1 MLDIK
6 FIKDNQQLVKD
17 NIKKRFTEADPELTV
32 ELYDKK
38 NQIQAELDNIRQK
51 RNENADK
58 MKQKMDQDQR
68 NKLIEEGKDLKNKIA
83 ELEAKLT
90 EMSEKFSDELS
101 KIPNLTHP
109 ATPIGKTE
117 EDSKVL
123 KTIGEI
129 PAFSFKIKDHIELG
143 KDLDIIDF
151 ENAAKVSGQKFYY
164 LKKEGA
170 LLELALIN
178 YTMKYLTERGFIPY
192 ITPDLAREKILSG
205 IGFNPRGNETNIY
218 SVKDTDLCLIAT
230 AEITLGGL
238 YMDKIIPVEE
248 LPIKMVGLSHCF
260 RTEAGAA
267 GKAQKGLYRV
277 HQFSKVE
284 MFVITTEDQSEKMH
298 EELREIEENI
308 FKELQ
313 IPFRL
318 LDIASGDLGAPAYK
332 KYDLEA
338 WMPGKNE
345 FGEITSTSNCTD
357 FQSRRLNIKYKD
369 NKGNNK
375 FTHMLNGTAVAIP
388 RAIISILENFQKED
402 GSVQIPEVLI
412 PFMGI
417 KEIKKK

>member
-6 FIKDNQQLVKD
+6 FIKENLQLVKD
-17 NIKKRFTEADPELTV
+17 NVKKRFTDADPNLAV

-38 NQIQAELDNIRQK
+38 NQIQVELDNIRQK
-51 RNENADK
+51 RNINADK
-58 MKQKMDQDQR
+58 MKQKMDQEQR
-68 NKLIEEGKDLKNKIA
+68 NILIEEGKELKNKISD
-83 ELEAKLT
+83 LEANLY
-90 EMSEKFSDELS
+90 EISDKFSEELS

-109 ATPIGKTE
+109 STPIGKTE
-117 EDSKVL
+117 EDSKII
-123 KTIGEI
+123 KNIGQI
-129 PAFSFKIKDHIELG
+129 PSFSFKIKDHIEIA

-164 LKKEGA
+164 LKNEGA

-178 YTMKYLTERGFIPY
+178 FAMKMLTEKGFVPY

-218 SVKDTDLCLIAT
+218 SVKDSDLCLIAT

-238 YMDKIIPVEE
+238 YMDKIIPADQ

-284 MFVITTEDQSEKMH
+284 MFVITSEEDSREMH
-298 EELREIEENI
+298 EELREIEEDI
-308 FKELQ
+308 FKQLK

-345 FGEITSTSNCTD
+345 YGEITSTSNCTD
-357 FQSRRLNIKYKD
+357 YQSRRLNIKYKD
-369 NKGNNK
+369 SNGSNKYAY
-375 FTHMLNGTAVAIP
+375 MLNGTAVAVP
-388 RAIISILENFQKED
+388 RAIISILENFQRED
-402 GSVQIPEVLI
+402 GSVLIPKVLI
-412 PFMGI
+412 PFMGVS
-417 KEIKKK
+417 EIKKK